1 LGIDWQEQES
11 TNFRIVYHESHAYL
25 VPHILSSAESA
36 LARLCSLFNY
46 VPIEKIVINT
56 YDVNDY
62 GSAFTTTVPHNYIW
76 LDVAPMEP
84 GYENI
89 PYNERIRWLISH
101 ELVHVVVNDVA
112 PKGEA
117 LSRSLFSK
125 VQPEQTHPLSVV
137 YSLLTNYS
145 RYTPRWHQEG
155 IAVFLETWLSGG
167 YGRAMGSF
175 DEMFF
180 RSMVVEGRTFPSD
193 IALETDVAPTSHL
206 IETTFYLYG
215 GRFVTFLAKR
225 FGIEKLIRWYR
236 SAASYTN
243 FKTAFR
249 AAYGISFDVGWQ
261 SFIEAERAFQ
271 ETTLAKLRSAP
282 RTFARRLSNEPLGAV
297 TSPHRSADGGAVV
310 FGRHKPSELAEI
322 VRLEL
327 KEQRAPGSRFS
338 LLPRGKGELA
348 TNEPQGS
355 IRVITSLSAPSVF
368 HVASTAFDARRNRFF
383 FTTNNN
389 QLYRDVRMVD
399 LSTGERHLLFED
411 ARVGHLTVSPTT
423 HDLWGV
429 RHAAGVAHLVLSVEP
444 YDSVRELLSFDFGDE
459 LQGLSVNPS
468 GDVLVAVLHRASGEQ
483 SIVVV
488 DAAKLKAGSE
498 VSYTPITNEGSPE
511 FPSWSTDGTTLYWN
525 AYTNGIS
532 NIYRKRFPNG
542 DIEAVTHTLRG
553 FFKPIEL
560 SRDSLFAFEFSSEGF
575 FPVILPNGN
584 AERLPAISYLGQE
597 VLDKFPV
604 LNTLSIS
611 TQRNEGIVTES
622 LPDGTIDGKSQS
634 VSTNSSRTTYD
645 DSSRFV
651 GRNPGAPYQSLRR
664 IELASL
670 FPVISGF
677 QKQKVLGLFAHF
689 SDPILDHDFT
699 IEAGVSP
706 FGENVQP
713 MRFHLKLK
721 YEYQK
726 EYEVNWEHNGP
737 DFFDLFN
744 ARKRGMLGDKIR
756 LANTH
761 YWIFDN
767 PLKTKQLS
775 EIVLYTNV
783 SSINDNIVRVS
794 QPDFVIAQTAF
805 NSQNLR
811 RSIGSVDFENGN
823 EFNCALMFFGSNLT
837 SPQTSFNLYGEWDS
851 YSIALAPHNVFHF
864 KFAAGV
870 HQVNDKLLQSRFYFG
885 GFGNRALE
893 NANVKQYRKV
903 FSFPGIPVF
912 SLGSDRFAK
921 LMFENNFP
929 PVRFGNL
936 SLGEHYVS
944 HLDASIFS
952 QALLTKSAQSW
963 WGADLGMQISFVL
976 KHWFNLEST
985 LSAGVARAWMQRRV
999 SDEWFVS
1006 WKLLKN

>member
-1 LGIDWQEQES
+1 MRRLLLFIVCLPLSTSAFCSGIDWLEHES
-11 TNFRIVYHESHAYL
+11 KNFRVVYHESHAYL
-25 VPHILSSAESA
+25 VPHIVSSAESA
-36 LARLCSLFNY
+36 LVRLCSLFAY
-46 VPIEKIVINT
+46 TPSEKIVINT

-101 ELVHVVVNDVA
+101 ELVHVVVNDLA

-117 LSRSLFSK
+117 LSRLLFSK
-125 VQPEQTHPLSVV
+125 VQPEQAHPLSVA

-167 YGRAMGSF
+167 YGRTMGNF

-180 RSMVVEGRTFPSD
+180 RSMVEEEREFPSD
-193 IALETDVAPTSHL
+193 IELETHIAPRSHL
-206 IETTFYLYG
+206 IETNFYLYG
-215 GRFVTFLAKR
+215 GRFVTFLAR
-225 FGIEKLIRWYR
+225 AFGIEKLLRWYR
-236 SAASYTN
+236 SGVSYTN

-249 AAYGISFDVGWQ
+249 AVYGISFEKAWRQ
-261 SFIEAERAFQ
+261 FIHAERKFQ
-271 ETTLAKLRSAP
+271 AANLAKLQKAP
-282 RTFARRLSNEPLGAV
+282 LTFSRRLSIEPLGGV
-297 TSPHRSADGGAVV
+297 TAPHRSADGGAI
-310 FGRHKPSELAEI
+310 FLGRHKPHELAEI
-322 VRLEL
+322 VRLEV
-327 KEQRAPGSRFS
+327 
-338 LLPRGKGELA
+338 RGGGPL
-348 TNEPQGS
+348 TP
-355 IRVITSLSAPSVF
+355 ITSLSAPSLF
-368 HVASTAFDARRNRFF
+368 QVASTAFDASAHQFF

-389 QLYRDVRMVD
+389 QLYRDIWMVD
-399 LSTGERHLLFED
+399 VRSGERKLLFED
-411 ARVGHLTVSPTT
+411 ARVGHLTVSPVTQ
-423 HDLWGV
+423 DLWGV
-429 RHAAGVAHLVLSVEP
+429 RHAAGFAILTLSLTP
-444 YDSVRELLSFDFGDE
+444 YDSLRELLRFDFGDE
-459 LQGLSVNPS
+459 VHGLAVNPS
-468 GDVLVAVLHRASGEQ
+468 GELLAAVLHKASGEQ

-488 DAAKLKAGSE
+488 NAMKLKAGDE
-498 VSYTPITNEGSPE
+498 VSYVPITNEGSPE
-511 FPSWSTDGTTLYWN
+511 NPSWSADGTTLYWN
-525 AYTNGIS
+525 AYTNGVS
-532 NIYRKRFPNG
+532 NIYRKRIPDG
-542 DIEAVTHTLRG
+542 EVEAVTHTVRG
-553 FFKPIEL
+553 LFKPIEL
-560 SRDSLFAFEFSSEGF
+560 SKDSLFAFEFSSEGF
-575 FPVILPNGN
+575 FPVILPNGT

-597 VLDKFPV
+597 VLEKFPA
-604 LNTLSIS
+604 LNDWKVEARTD
-611 TQRNEGIVTES
+611 S
-622 LPDGTIDGKSQS
+622 LHNVERKY
-634 VSTNSSRTTYD
+634 R
-645 DSSRFV
+645 
-651 GRNPGAPYQSLRR
+651 SLHR

-677 QKQKVLGLFAHF
+677 QQQKVLGIFAHF

-706 FGENVQP
+706 FGENIQP

-726 EYEVNWEHNGP
+726 EYELNWEHNGP

-805 NSQNLR
+805 NAQNLR
-811 RSIGSVDFENGN
+811 RSIGSVDFESGN
-823 EFNCALMFFGSNLT
+823 EFNLALMLFGSNPK
-837 SPQTSFNLYGEWDS
+837 SPQTSFNVYGEWDN
-851 YSIALAPHNVFHF
+851 YSIAFARHNVFHF
-864 KFAAGV
+864 KLAAGV

-893 NANVKQYRKV
+893 NVNVKQFRKV

-929 PVRFGNL
+929 PIRFTSV

-944 HLDASIFS
+944 HLDVSLFS
-952 QALLTKSAQSW
+952 QALLTKSQQSW
-963 WGADLGMQISFVL
+963 WGVDVGAQINFVL

-985 LSAGVARAWMQRRV
+985 LSAGVARAWMQKRV

-1006 WKLLKN
+1006 WKLLKSP